1 MDLRQRFL
9 HHLAPTTFSPLALE
23 FVRAEGVYLFDPQG
37 KPHMDLIS
45 GIGVANLGHSHPEIV
60 AAVQQQAAQHMHLMV
75 YGEYAQLPQVAYAEA
90 LLAALPDPIDQIY
103 WGNSGAEAVDG
114 ALKLAK
120 RATGRTEILS
130 FHGSYHG
137 STTGP
142 LSAMGN
148 ECMKSAYRPLV
159 PGHRIFPFN
168 GTEVLDAIGPHT
180 AAVLVEAIQSE
191 SGYIPADWEW
201 LRQLEARCRAAGAL
215 LIVDEIQTGFGRS
228 GEAFAFT
235 ASGITPDVVC
245 LAKALGGGM
254 PLGAFAAGRALM
266 STLAEFPMLGHL
278 TTFGGHPVSCAAGL
292 AAWNILERERFAL
305 RAPVLEAH
313 FRRGLSAHSAVQEIR
328 GRGALLAVVLDS
340 FERVLNVQQHLIA
353 AGYLTD
359 WFLFENRALRLAP
372 PLTLTDDQAE
382 QAVQA
387 IRLALDQTTSNQQ
400 LATRS

>member
-1 MDLRQRFL
+1 MVQEPHTEPSASVCAIRKILKSGFNRIFFVPFPTKYSVITGFRKTQTPPYLSGMDLRQRFL

-159 PGHRIFPFN
+159 PGHRILPFN

-191 SGYIPADWEW
+191 SGYIPADSKW
-201 LRQLEARCRAAGAL
+201 LRQLEARCRAAGGGDRLAPL
-215 LIVDEIQTGFGRS
+215 PSARSADGRGGAARQRGD
-228 GEAFAFT
+228 GEGNGA
-235 ASGITPDVVC
+235 
-245 LAKALGGGM
+245 GG
-254 PLGAFAAGRALM
+254 
-266 STLAEFPMLGHL
+266 
-278 TTFGGHPVSCAAGL
+278 
-292 AAWNILERERFAL
+292 RERSNGSGGETPIAS
-305 RAPVLEAH
+305 RTDHSPS
-313 FRRGLSAHSAVQEIR
+313 RRHMPPPS
-328 GRGALLAVVLDS
+328 
-340 FERVLNVQQHLIA
+340 
-353 AGYLTD
+353 
-359 WFLFENRALRLAP
+359 RALRRAP
-372 PLTLTDDQAE
+372 PPPSGP
-382 QAVQA
+382 
-387 IRLALDQTTSNQQ
+387 RSRRP
-400 LATRS
+400 TRARRRARPARSPA

>member
-1 MDLRQRFL
+1 MDVRQGFL

-23 FVRAEGVYLFDPQG
+23 FVRAEGVYLYDPQG
-37 KPHMDLIS
+37 KAHMDLIS

-60 AAVQQQAAQHMHLMV
+60 AAVQHQAAQHMHLMV

-90 LLAALPDPIDQIY
+90 LLAALPASLDQIY

-120 RATGRTEILS
+120 RATGRSEIIS
-130 FHGSYHG
+130 FVGSYHG

-159 PGHRIFPFN
+159 PGHRILPFN
-168 GTEVLDAIGPHT
+168 SSQSLSAVGPHT
-180 AAVLVEAIQSE
+180 AAVLVEVIQSE
-191 SGYIPADWEW
+191 SGYVPADFAW
-201 LRQLEARCRAAGAL
+201 LRALEARCRAAGAL

-235 ASGITPDVVC
+235 AAGITPDVLC

-254 PLGAFAAGRALM
+254 PLGAFAANRTLM
-266 STLAEFPMLGHL
+266 ATLAEHPMLGHL

-292 AAWNILERERFAL
+292 AAWTILARDRFAL
-305 RAPVLEAH
+305 RAPALETQ
-313 FRRGLSAHSAVQEIR
+313 FRRGLQDHPAVREIR

-340 FERVLNVQQHLIA
+340 FDRVLAVQQHLIA

-372 PLTLTDDQAE
+372 PLTLTNDQAE

-387 IRLALDQTTSNQQ
+387 IRTALNQTISN
-400 LATRS
+400 

>member
-1 MDLRQRFL
+1 MDVRQGFL

-23 FVRAEGVYLFDPQG
+23 FVRAEGVYLYDPQG
-37 KPHMDLIS
+37 KAHMDLIS

-60 AAVQQQAAQHMHLMV
+60 AAVQHQAAQHMHLMV

-90 LLAALPDPIDQIY
+90 LLAALPASLDQIY

-120 RATGRTEILS
+120 RATGRSEVIS
-130 FHGSYHG
+130 FVGSYHG

-148 ECMKSAYRPLV
+148 ECIKAAYRPLV
-159 PGHRIFPFN
+159 PGHRILTFN
-168 GTEVLDAIGPHT
+168 SSQALDAVGPRT
-180 AAVLVEAIQSE
+180 AAVLVEVIQAE
-191 SGYIPADWEW
+191 SGYVPADFAW
-201 LRQLEARCRAAGAL
+201 LRALEARCRAAGAL

-235 ASGITPDVVC
+235 AAGITPDVLC

-254 PLGAFAAGRALM
+254 PLGAFAANRTLM
-266 STLAEFPMLGHL
+266 ATLAEHPMLGHL

-292 AAWNILERERFAL
+292 AAWTILARDRFAL
-305 RAPVLEAH
+305 RAPALEAL
-313 FRRGLSAHSAVQEIR
+313 FRRGLEDHPAVREIR

-340 FERVLNVQQHLIA
+340 FDRVLAVQQSLIQK
-353 AGYLTD
+353 GFLTD
-359 WFLFENRALRLAP
+359 WFLFENQALRLAP
-372 PLTLTDDQAE
+372 PLTLSDDEAQR
-382 QAVQA
+382 AVDA
-387 IRLALDQTTSNQQ
+387 I
-400 LATRS
+400 

>member
-1 MDLRQRFL
+1 MDVRQGFL

-23 FVRAEGVYLFDPQG
+23 FVRAEGVYLYDPQG
-37 KPHMDLIS
+37 KAHMDLIS

-60 AAVQQQAAQHMHLMV
+60 AAVQHQAAQHMHLMV

-90 LLAALPDPIDQIY
+90 LLAALPASLDQIY

-120 RATGRTEILS
+120 RATGRSEIIS
-130 FHGSYHG
+130 FVGSYHG

-159 PGHRIFPFN
+159 PGHRILPFN
-168 GTEVLDAIGPHT
+168 SSQSLDAVGPHT
-180 AAVLVEAIQSE
+180 AAVLVEVIQSE
-191 SGYIPADWEW
+191 SGYVPADFAW
-201 LRQLEARCRAAGAL
+201 LRALEARCRAAGAL

-235 ASGITPDVVC
+235 AAGITPDVLC

-254 PLGAFAAGRALM
+254 PLGAFAANRTLM
-266 STLAEFPMLGHL
+266 ATLAEHPMLGHL

-292 AAWNILERERFAL
+292 AAWTILARDRFAL
-305 RAPVLEAH
+305 RAPALETQ
-313 FRRGLSAHSAVQEIR
+313 FRRGLEDHPAVREIR

-340 FERVLNVQQHLIA
+340 FDRVLAVQQSLIQK
-353 AGYLTD
+353 GFLTD
-359 WFLFENRALRLAP
+359 WFLFESQALRLAP

-387 IRLALDQTTSNQQ
+387 IRSALDQTTRN
-400 LATRS
+400 

>member
-1 MDLRQRFL
+1 MDVRQGFL

-23 FVRAEGVYLFDPQG
+23 FVRAEGVYLYDPQG
-37 KPHMDLIS
+37 KAHMDLIS

-60 AAVQQQAAQHMHLMV
+60 AAVQHQAAQHMHLMV

-90 LLAALPDPIDQIY
+90 LLAALPASLDQIY

-120 RATGRTEILS
+120 RATCRSEVIS
-130 FHGSYHG
+130 FVGSYHG

-159 PGHRIFPFN
+159 PGHRILPFN
-168 GTEVLDAIGPHT
+168 SSQALDAVGPRT
-180 AAVLVEAIQSE
+180 AAVLVEVIQAE
-191 SGYIPADWEW
+191 SGYVPADFAW
-201 LRQLEARCRAAGAL
+201 LRALEARCRAAGAL

-235 ASGITPDVVC
+235 AAGITPDVLC

-254 PLGAFAAGRALM
+254 PLGAFAANRTLM
-266 STLAEFPMLGHL
+266 ATLAEHPMLGHL

-292 AAWNILERERFAL
+292 AAWSILARDRFAL
-305 RAPVLEAH
+305 RAPALEAL
-313 FRRGLSAHSAVQEIR
+313 FRRGLEDHPAVREIR

-340 FERVLNVQQHLIA
+340 FDRVLAVQQSLIQK
-353 AGYLTD
+353 GFLTD
-359 WFLFENRALRLAP
+359 WFLFENQALRLAP
-372 PLTLTDDQAE
+372 PLTLSDDEAQR
-382 QAVQA
+382 AVDA
-387 IRLALDQTTSNQQ
+387 ICASLNETSNK
-400 LATRS
+400 

>member
-1 MDLRQRFL
+1 MDVRQGFL

-23 FVRAEGVYLFDPQG
+23 FVRAEGVYLYDPQG
-37 KPHMDLIS
+37 KAHMDLIS

-60 AAVQQQAAQHMHLMV
+60 AAVQHQAAQHMHLMV

-90 LLAALPDPIDQIY
+90 LLAALPASLDQIY

-120 RATGRTEILS
+120 RATGRSEVIS
-130 FHGSYHG
+130 FVGSYHG

-159 PGHRIFPFN
+159 PGHRILPFN
-168 GTEVLDAIGPHT
+168 SSQSLDAVGPQT
-180 AAVLVEAIQSE
+180 AAVLVEVIQSE
-191 SGYIPADWEW
+191 SGYVPADFAW
-201 LRQLEARCRAAGAL
+201 LRALEARCRAAGAL

-235 ASGITPDVVC
+235 AAGITPDVLC

-254 PLGAFAAGRALM
+254 PLGAFAANRTLM
-266 STLAEFPMLGHL
+266 ATLAEHPMLGHL

-292 AAWNILERERFAL
+292 AAWTILARDRFAL
-305 RAPVLEAH
+305 RAPALETQ
-313 FRRGLSAHSAVQEIR
+313 FRRGLEDHPAVREIR

-340 FERVLNVQQHLIA
+340 FDRVLAVQQSLIQK
-353 AGYLTD
+353 GFLTD
-359 WFLFENRALRLAP
+359 WFLFESQALRLAP

-387 IRLALDQTTSNQQ
+387 IRASLDETSN
-400 LATRS
+400 

>member
-1 MDLRQRFL
+1 MDVRQGFL

-23 FVRAEGVYLFDPQG
+23 FVRAEGVYLYDPQG
-37 KPHMDLIS
+37 KAHMDLIS

-60 AAVQQQAAQHMHLMV
+60 AAVQHQAAQHMHLMV

-90 LLAALPDPIDQIY
+90 LLAALPASLDQIY

-120 RATGRTEILS
+120 RATGRSEIIS
-130 FHGSYHG
+130 FVGSYHG

-159 PGHRIFPFN
+159 PGHRILPFN
-168 GTEVLDAIGPHT
+168 SSQALDAVGPQT
-180 AAVLVEAIQSE
+180 AAVLVEVIQAE
-191 SGYIPADWEW
+191 SGYVPADFAW
-201 LRQLEARCRAAGAL
+201 LRALEARCRAAGAL

-235 ASGITPDVVC
+235 AAGITPDVLC

-254 PLGAFAAGRALM
+254 PLGAFAANRALM
-266 STLAEFPMLGHL
+266 ATLAEHPMLGHL

-292 AAWNILERERFAL
+292 AAWTILARDRFAL
-305 RAPVLEAH
+305 RAPALEAQ
-313 FRRGLSAHSAVQEIR
+313 FRRGLEDHSAVREIR

-340 FERVLNVQQHLIA
+340 FDRVLAVQQSLIQK
-353 AGYLTD
+353 GFLTD
-359 WFLFENRALRLAP
+359 WFLFENQALRLAP
-372 PLTLTDDQAE
+372 PLTLSDDEAQR
-382 QAVQA
+382 AVDA
-387 IRLALDQTTSNQQ
+387 ICASLDETSN
-400 LATRS
+400 

>member
-9 HHLAPTTFSPLALE
+9 HSLAPTTFSPLALE
-23 FVRAEGVYLFDPQG
+23 FVRAEGVYLYDLQD
-37 KPHMDLIS
+37 KAHMDLIS

-90 LLAALPDPIDQIY
+90 LLAALPDSLDQIY

-120 RATGRTEILS
+120 RATGRSEIIS
-130 FHGSYHG
+130 FVGSYHG

-168 GTEVLDAIGPHT
+168 GTEVFDAIGPHT

-191 SGYIPADWEW
+191 SGYIPADFNW
-201 LRQLEARCRAAGAL
+201 LRELQARCRAAGAL

-228 GEAFAFT
+228 GEAFAFM
-235 ASGITPDVVC
+235 ASGIEPDVVC

-254 PLGAFAAGRALM
+254 PLGAFAANRALM
-266 STLAEFPMLGHL
+266 ATLAERPMLGHL

-292 AAWNILERERFAL
+292 AAWTILARESLAL
-305 RAPVLEAH
+305 RAPILEDH
-313 FRRGLSAHSAVQEIR
+313 FRRGLKDHPAVREIR
-328 GRGALLAVVLDS
+328 GRGALLAVVLDT
-340 FERVLNVQQHLIA
+340 FDQVLAVQQSLIQK
-353 AGYLTD
+353 GFLTD
-359 WFLFENRALRLAP
+359 WFLFESQALRLAP
-372 PLTLTDDQAE
+372 PLTLSDDEVQR
-382 QAVQA
+382 AVEA
-387 IRLALDQTTSNQQ
+387 IRASLDETSNK
-400 LATRS
+400 

>member
-23 FVRAEGVYLFDPQG
+23 FVRAEGPFLYDAQG

-45 GIGVANLGHSHPEIV
+45 GIGVANVGHSHPEIV
-60 AAVQQQAAQHMHLMV
+60 AAVQQQAARHMHLMV
-75 YGEYAQLPQVAYAEA
+75 YGEYAQVPQVAYAEA
-90 LLAALPDPIDQIY
+90 LLEALPANIDQIY

-130 FHGSYHG
+130 FEGSYHG

-159 PGHRIFPFN
+159 PGHRIFPYNHPKVF
-168 GTEVLDAIGPHT
+168 DAIGPDT
-180 AAVLVEAIQSE
+180 AAVLVEVIQAE
-191 SGYIPADWEW
+191 SGYVPADAAW
-201 LRQLEARCRAAGAL
+201 LRELQARCRAAGAL
-215 LIVDEIQTGFGRS
+215 LVVDEIQTGFGRS

-235 ASGITPDVVC
+235 ASGIEPDVIC

-254 PLGAFAAGRALM
+254 PLGAFAASRALM
-266 STLAEFPMLGHL
+266 ATLAEHPMLGHL

-292 AAWNILERERFAL
+292 AAWNLLQRERLAL
-305 RAPVLEAH
+305 RAPAIEDL
-313 FRRGLSAHSAVQEIR
+313 FRRGLAPHPAVQAIR

-340 FERVLNVQQHLIA
+340 FDRVLRVQQRLIA
-353 AGYLTD
+353 DGFLTD
-359 WFLFENRALRLAP
+359 WFLFESCALRLAP
-372 PLTLTDDQAE
+372 PLTLTDAQVQ
-382 QAVQA
+382 QAVDA
-387 IRLALDQTTSNQQ
+387 LRTALDKTTRN
-400 LATRS
+400 

>member
-23 FVRAEGVYLFDPQG
+23 FVRAEGPYLYDSQG
-37 KPHMDLIS
+37 KAHMDLIS

-75 YGEYAQLPQVAYAEA
+75 YGEYAQVPQVAYAEA
-90 LLAALPDPIDQIY
+90 LLAALPASIDQIY

-130 FHGSYHG
+130 FEGSYHG

-159 PGHRIFPFN
+159 PGHRIFPYN
-168 GTEVLDAIGPHT
+168 RPEVFDAIGART
-180 AAVLVEAIQSE
+180 AAVLVELIQAE
-191 SGYIPADWEW
+191 SGYIPADAAW
-201 LRQLEARCRAAGAL
+201 LQALEARCRATGAL

-228 GEAFAFT
+228 GEAFAFS
-235 ASGITPDVVC
+235 ASDIVPDVIC

-254 PLGAFAAGRALM
+254 PLGAFAASRALM
-266 STLAEFPMLGHL
+266 ATLAENPMLGHL

-292 AAWNILERERFAL
+292 AAWNLLQRERFAL
-305 RAPVLEAH
+305 RAPALEDH
-313 FRRGLSAHSAVQEIR
+313 FRRGLSQHPAVREIR

-340 FERVLNVQQHLIA
+340 FDQVLRAQQLLIA
-353 AGYLTD
+353 DGYLTD
-359 WFLFENRALRLAP
+359 WFLFENCALRLAP
-372 PLTLTDDQAE
+372 PLTLSDEHAQS
-382 QAVQA
+382 AVHA
-387 IRLALDQTTSNQQ
+387 IWNALE
-400 LATRS
+400 RC

>member
-159 PGHRIFPFN
+159 PGHRILPFN

-278 TTFGGHPVSCAAGL
+278 TTFGGHPVSCAAGN
-292 AAWNILERERFAL
+292 AALYLLQNGPELPDLPRKSLLLKNLLEQLPHTTGTSGTGFLWSVGVGSLDRAVRVQHAAL
-305 RAPVLEAH
+305 KN
-313 FRRGLSAHSAVQEIR
+313 GL
-328 GRGALLAVVLDS
+328 
-340 FERVLNVQQHLIA
+340 
-353 AGYLTD
+353 LTD
-359 WFLFENRALRLAP
+359 WFLFESTALRIAP
-372 PLTLTDDQAE
+372 PLTCSDEELRSGAD
-382 QAVQA
+382 
-387 IRLALDQTTSNQQ
+387 ILADALRQHPN
-400 LATRS
+400 

>member
-1 MDLRQRFL
+1 MDVRQGFL

-23 FVRAEGVYLFDPQG
+23 FVRAEGVYLYDPQG
-37 KPHMDLIS
+37 KAHMDLIS

-60 AAVQQQAAQHMHLMV
+60 AAVQHQAAQHMHLMV

-90 LLAALPDPIDQIY
+90 LLAALPASLDQIY

-120 RATGRTEILS
+120 RATGRSEVIS
-130 FHGSYHG
+130 FVGSYHG

-148 ECMKSAYRPLV
+148 EFMKSAYRPLV
-159 PGHRIFPFN
+159 PGHRILPFN
-168 GTEVLDAIGPHT
+168 SSQSLDAVGPQT
-180 AAVLVEAIQSE
+180 AAVLVEVIQAE
-191 SGYIPADWEW
+191 SGYVPADFAW
-201 LRQLEARCRAAGAL
+201 LRALEARCRAAGAL

-235 ASGITPDVVC
+235 AAGITPDVLC

-254 PLGAFAAGRALM
+254 PLGAFAANRTLM
-266 STLAEFPMLGHL
+266 ATLAEHPMLGHL

-292 AAWNILERERFAL
+292 AAWTILARDRFAL
-305 RAPVLEAH
+305 RAPALETL
-313 FRRGLSAHSAVQEIR
+313 FRRGLEDHPAVREIR

-340 FERVLNVQQHLIA
+340 FDRVLAVQQSLIQK
-353 AGYLTD
+353 GFLTD
-359 WFLFENRALRLAP
+359 WFLFENQALRLAP
-372 PLTLTDDQAE
+372 PLTLSDDEAQR
-382 QAVQA
+382 AVDA
-387 IRLALDQTTSNQQ
+387 ILASLDQTN
-400 LATRS
+400 

>member
-1 MDLRQRFL
+1 MDVRQGFL

-23 FVRAEGVYLFDPQG
+23 FVRAEGVYLYDPQG
-37 KPHMDLIS
+37 KAHMDLIS

-60 AAVQQQAAQHMHLMV
+60 AAVQHQAAQHMHLMV

-90 LLAALPDPIDQIY
+90 LLAALPASLDQIY

-120 RATGRTEILS
+120 RATGRSEIIS
-130 FHGSYHG
+130 FVGSYHG

-159 PGHRIFPFN
+159 PGHRILPFN
-168 GTEVLDAIGPHT
+168 SSQALDAVGPHT
-180 AAVLVEAIQSE
+180 AAVLVEVIQAE
-191 SGYIPADWEW
+191 SGYVPADFAW
-201 LRQLEARCRAAGAL
+201 LRALEARCRAAGAL

-235 ASGITPDVVC
+235 AAGITPDVLC

-254 PLGAFAAGRALM
+254 PHGAFAANRALM
-266 STLAEFPMLGHL
+266 ATLAEHPMLGHL

-292 AAWNILERERFAL
+292 AAWTILARDRFAL
-305 RAPVLEAH
+305 RAPALETQ
-313 FRRGLSAHSAVQEIR
+313 FRRGLEDHPAVREIR

-340 FERVLNVQQHLIA
+340 FDRVLAVQQSLIQK
-353 AGYLTD
+353 GFLTD
-359 WFLFENRALRLAP
+359 WFLFESQALRLAP
-372 PLTLTDDQAE
+372 PLTLSDDEAE

-387 IRLALDQTTSNQQ
+387 ICSALDQTTRN
-400 LATRS
+400 